1 MAPKS
6 VLSPQSS
13 DLPFSG
19 LADLTDNLTE
29 NANVAAEPS
38 DVPSEPPSS
47 NFNKISIVSES
58 DFVESDTMTI
68 LPSNMIS
75 FTVSNN
81 ENQTLQVVQ
90 TTDTQTIEITPNT
103 EPPPVTESDQSK
115 TSEHQ
120 SDQLSTIEIVP
131 QTKGSGTNQIQI
143 VTGVTDQTEGSGTN
157 QIQIVT
163 GVTDQSEG
171 SGTNQIQIVAGD
183 SNQVQVIT
191 DTSSIQVFCAAWTD
205 YLDSLFIKCLD
216 CGAVAPF

>member
-19 LADLTDNLTE
+19 LTDLTDNLTE
-29 NANVAAEPS
+29 NANVASEPS

-81 ENQTLQVVQ
+81 ENQTLQVVR

-103 EPPPVTESDQSK
+103 EPPPVTESDQSN
-115 TSEHQ
+115 TSKHQ
-120 SDQLSTIEIVP
+120 SVVSSNQLSTIEIVP
-131 QTKGSGTNQIQI
+131 
-143 VTGVTDQTEGSGTN
+143 QTEGSGTN

-171 SGTNQIQIVAGD
+171 SGTNQIQIVTGVTDQTEGSGTNQIQIVTGD

-191 DTSSIQVFCAAWTD
+191 DTSSIQVFLRCMD
-205 YLDSLFIKCLD
+205 
-216 CGAVAPF
+216 